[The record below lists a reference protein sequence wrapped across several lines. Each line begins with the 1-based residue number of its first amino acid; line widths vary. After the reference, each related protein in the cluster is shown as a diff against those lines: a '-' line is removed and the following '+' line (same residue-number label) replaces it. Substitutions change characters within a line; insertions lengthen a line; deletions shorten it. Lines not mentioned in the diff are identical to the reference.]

1 MKKLL
6 AVGLLAVGLLW
17 GVSAFAQLS
26 QSDSV
31 QIFFNINEYL
41 TFEITEDEVDLGYIN
56 APDSDSTLSGASCN
70 YLVRTNV
77 NWNLQLT
84 SASIITSA
92 ATGGR
97 DVRDVISTK
106 HGGTAYAATSTAP
119 FYYLTNQAPEAL
131 TFDDTLEWRANIPA
145 ADFNYYP
152 AGSVYRIE
160 CIITAEK
167 YT

>member
-26 QSDSV
+26 QTDSV
-31 QIFFNINEYL
+31 QVFFQIDEYL
-41 TFEITEDEVDLGYIN
+41 TFVITEDEVDLGYIQ

-84 SASIITSA
+84 SVSIVTSA
-92 ATGGR
+92 ATGGA

-106 HGGTAYAATSTAP
+106 HGGSAYAATSTAP
-119 FYYLTNQAPEAL
+119 FYYLTNQAPEDA
-131 TFDDTLEWRANIPA
+131 THEDTLEWKANIPA
-145 ADFNYYP
+145 VNFNNYP
-152 AGSVYRIE
+152 AGSTYRIE